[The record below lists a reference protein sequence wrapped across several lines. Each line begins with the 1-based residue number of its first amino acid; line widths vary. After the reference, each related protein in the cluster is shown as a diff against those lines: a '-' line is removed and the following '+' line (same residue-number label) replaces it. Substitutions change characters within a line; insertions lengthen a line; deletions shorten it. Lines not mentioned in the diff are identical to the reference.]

1 MRKIAT
7 AVMMFFTCLSV
18 KGQGNS
24 MPFKGYFS
32 NEEYNIYLRI
42 NLYDKDIIIPGY
54 EMFGDLPGFLG
65 KKNNSFYW
73 LITSGTVI
81 SENKAELNL
90 INDYGSEDL
99 KATLTAVNDSTLT
112 LTQGSGSTLKMPNNR
127 KWQKLPKVIRLRKE

>member
-1 MRKIAT
+1 
-7 AVMMFFTCLSV
+7 
-18 KGQGNS
+18 
-24 MPFKGYFS
+24 
-32 NEEYNIYLRI
+32 
-42 NLYDKDIIIPGY
+42 
-54 EMFGDLPGFLG
+54 MFGDLPGFLG